1 MDNYALIGYPLGH
14 SLSPQIHERLF
25 SLTGTAAHYEKTEIS
40 PEQLTEKY
48 DYLSSL
54 RGFNVTIP
62 HKLAIIDFCD
72 RLDSGAARYGSVN
85 CVKVGEERVG
95 YNTDVLGFVKSI
107 ELMGAK
113 LDSDVL
119 LIGCGGVGRM
129 IAIETAL
136 SGGRLTISVLDSD
149 REKAEAVKKEITAM
163 KPDARVEIIGSPVND
178 SDKRC
183 DLLIN
188 ATPIGM
194 FPKTENMPC
203 GEALLEKVNFV
214 FDVVY
219 NPKETFLTKKAREKG
234 AKAMNGMAM
243 LVLQAAAA
251 HEIWYGASF
260 KDSDLSRL
268 ISDMEELV

>member
-14 SLSPQIHERLF
+14 SLSPQIHARLF
-25 SLTGTAAHYEKTEIS
+25 SLTATAAEYEKTEIS
-40 PEQLTEKY
+40 PEALTQKY

-72 RLDSGAARYGSVN
+72 RLDDGAARYGSVN
-85 CVKVGEERVG
+85 CVKVGAERVG

-107 ELMGAK
+107 QLMGAR

-129 IAIETAL
+129 IAIEAAL
-136 SGGRLTISVLDSD
+136 SGAKLTISVLDSD
-149 REKAEAVKKEITAM
+149 REKAESVKKEIAAL
-163 KPDARVEIIGSPVND
+163 KADAEVEIIGSPVND
-178 SDKRC
+178 TDKHF

-203 GEALLEKVNFV
+203 GEAVLEKVDYV

-219 NPKETFLTKKAREKG
+219 NPKETLLTKTAREKG

-251 HEIWYGASF
+251 HEIWYGAKF
-260 KDSDLSRL
+260 NEADLNRL

>member
-14 SLSPQIHERLF
+14 SLSPQIHARLF
-25 SLTGTAAHYEKTEIS
+25 SLTATAAQYEKTEIS
-40 PEQLTEKY
+40 PETLTQKY

-72 RLDSGAARYGSVN
+72 RLDDGAARYGSVN
-85 CVKVGEERVG
+85 CVKVGAEKVG

-107 ELMGAK
+107 QLMGAR

-136 SGGRLTISVLDSD
+136 SGGKLTISVLDSD
-149 REKAEAVKKEITAM
+149 REKAEAVKKEIAAL
-163 KPDARVEIIGSPVND
+163 KADAEVEIIESPVND
-178 SDKRC
+178 TDKHF

-203 GEALLEKVNFV
+203 GEAVLEKVDFV

-219 NPKETFLTKKAREKG
+219 NPKETLLTKTAREKG

-251 HEIWYGASF
+251 HEIWYGAKF
-260 KDSDLSRL
+260 NEADLNCL